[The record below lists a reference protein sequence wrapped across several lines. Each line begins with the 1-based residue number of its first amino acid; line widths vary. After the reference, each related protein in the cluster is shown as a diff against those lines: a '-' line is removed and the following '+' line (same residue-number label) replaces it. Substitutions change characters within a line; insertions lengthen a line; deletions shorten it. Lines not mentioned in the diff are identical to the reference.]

1 MLYYVYNIDSKGDGI
16 MITVSMDKLV
26 TIMDE
31 MPNGAT
37 NIYTIPYKALADKVA
52 NETTI
57 TVQYAFGMEKR
68 RVKLLKDMGFNL
80 IETIYY
86 NCEAPYSKIKQV
98 WGK

>member
-1 MLYYVYNIDSKGDGI
+1 
-16 MITVSMDKLV
+16 MDKVV

-37 NIYTIPYKALADKVA
+37 KIYTIPYNALADKLA

-57 TVQYAFGMEKR
+57 TVQYSCGMEKR

-86 NCEAPYSKIKQV
+86 NNEAPYSKIKQV